1 MNWSF
6 DETRPIYSQLIE
18 QFTFAILSGEL
29 SPGEKLPGV
38 RDLALAAAVNP
49 NTMQRALAELER
61 SGLLYT
67 RRTAG
72 RFATEDAV
80 LIEQIKVETAQKKLY
95 AFLDEMKQIG
105 FSSEDPIHL
114 LKKE

>member
-67 RRTAG
+67 R
-72 RFATEDAV
+72 
-80 LIEQIKVETAQKKLY
+80 
-95 AFLDEMKQIG
+95 
-105 FSSEDPIHL
+105 
-114 LKKE
+114 